1 MSSSSV
7 DVSLSLQLLNIL
19 TTSVCSVTGRV
30 IVSKNLGLDR
40 NDSFVSTH
48 FSAHDSQKKKRSV
61 SLSLTSGTPPIQQY
75 STRHSTQLQS
85 FVVFTGWLCPF
96 LAGASLF
103 MLKMHGKLRFQG
115 ACFATFRAC
124 SFISS
129 VSIDCHFLVTF
140 SLSHLG
146 TLLRTSVA
154 LVCLC
159 EMWQC

>member
-1 MSSSSV
+1 MIRSFPLISVHTTRKKKTIGVALV
-7 DVSLSLQLLNIL
+7 DV
-19 TTSVCSVTGRV
+19 
-30 IVSKNLGLDR
+30 
-40 NDSFVSTH
+40 
-48 FSAHDSQKKKRSV
+48 
-61 SLSLTSGTPPIQQY
+61 
-75 STRHSTQLQS
+75 RHSTNTTILHTAQHTATELCGLYRL
-85 FVVFTGWLCPF
+85 VVSLF
-96 LAGASLF
+96 AGASLF

-146 TLLRTSVA
+146 TLLRMSVA